1 MKIYTLAL
9 IACLSGCALT
19 PEQIKTTSSSILC
32 DNYSAPLNPMFMHPD
47 LKNELDKRG
56 VTHCTTREYVQA
68 RAAALQGLGN
78 SLQLL
83 QAGQRTYAP
92 AAPLPTMPQPVRF
105 TTLLLDNINRFVIN
119 IINLKKQNSKSFCSN

>member
-9 IACLSGCALT
+9 LVCLSGCALT

-56 VTHCTTREYVQA
+56 VTHCTTREYIQA

-92 AAPLPTMPQPVRF
+92 AAPLPTMSQPVRC
-105 TTLLLDNINRFVIN
+105 TTTYNAASGQYQSICN
-119 IINLKKQNSKSFCSN
+119 